1 LPGPPLALVVINWI
15 PPSLFATRP
24 RFSSMQ
30 LTELGLT
37 PVSPG
42 WWAAAPVRLGAV
54 CAVTVAFA
62 ALGYLI
68 RGVSRSGAVAGAV
81 ICFALFAAAG
91 PGAFAALFAVFAVTW
106 LATRMGRARKQRLG
120 TAEAGAGRTAA
131 QVFANLGV
139 ASGCAL
145 LYGFRGSNVLLLAM
159 TASLAEAAAD
169 TVSSEIG
176 QAFSESA
183 RLITTF
189 EQVPAGTDGGITLG
203 GTVAGGFAAALVG
216 LSCTQTGLVP
226 MRRLWVA
233 VACGVL
239 GMLLDS
245 YMGAWFE
252 RRGRLSNEAVNFA
265 GTAVAA
271 LVAVFLSIVS

>member
-1 LPGPPLALVVINWI
+1 MRLA
-15 PPSLFATRP
+15 
-24 RFSSMQ
+24 
-30 LTELGLT
+30 ELGLT
-37 PVSPG
+37 RVSPG
-42 WWAAAPVRLGAV
+42 WWAATPVRLGAV
-54 CAVTVAFA
+54 CLLTVAFA
-62 ALGYLI
+62 ALGHLI
-68 RGVSRSGAVAGAV
+68 RGVSRSGALAGAV
-81 ICFALFAAAG
+81 VCFALFAAAG
-91 PGAFAALFAVFAVTW
+91 PGAFAALFSVFAVTW
-106 LATRMGRARKQRLG
+106 LATRMGRPRKQLLG

-145 LYGFRGSNVLLLAM
+145 LYGSRGANVFLLAM

-203 GTVAGGFAAALVG
+203 GTVAGVFAAALVG

-245 YMGAWFE
+245 YLGAWFE
-252 RRGRLSNEAVNFA
+252 RRGRLSNEAVNFV
-265 GTAVAA
+265 GTAAAA
-271 LVAVFLSIVS
+271 LAGGVLGLLG

>member
-1 LPGPPLALVVINWI
+1 
-15 PPSLFATRP
+15 
-24 RFSSMQ
+24 MQ
-30 LTELGLT
+30 LNGFDLT
-37 PVSPG
+37 RISPG
-42 WWAAAPVRLGAV
+42 WWMAQPVRLWVV

-68 RGVSRSGAVAGAV
+68 RGVSRSGAIAGAV
-81 ICFALFAAAG
+81 VCFALFAAAG
-91 PGAFAALFAVFAVTW
+91 PGAFAALFSIFVVTW
-106 LATRMGRARKQRLG
+106 LATRVGRGRKQRLG

-139 ASGCAL
+139 AGGCAL
-145 LYGFRGSNVLLLAM
+145 VYGSCGSKVLLLAM

-203 GTVAGGFAAALVG
+203 GTVAGLFAAALVG
-216 LSCTQTGLVP
+216 LSCTQTGLVL
-226 MRRLWVA
+226 MGRLWEV

-245 YMGAWFE
+245 YLGARFE
-252 RRGRLSNEAVNFA
+252 RRGRLSNNAVNFI

-271 LVAVFLSIVS
+271 LAGGMLGLLG